1 MKLLS
6 LTYFFGGIGTG
17 VALINCNEKYA
28 MILGGCTLISKLVFE
43 MLYAYENTDH
53 ET

>member
-1 MKLLS
+1 MRLLS

-17 VALINCNEKYA
+17 VTLINCNEKYA
-28 MILGGCTLISKLVFE
+28 MIFGGITLISKLAFE
-43 MLYAYENTDH
+43 ILAAYENTNH